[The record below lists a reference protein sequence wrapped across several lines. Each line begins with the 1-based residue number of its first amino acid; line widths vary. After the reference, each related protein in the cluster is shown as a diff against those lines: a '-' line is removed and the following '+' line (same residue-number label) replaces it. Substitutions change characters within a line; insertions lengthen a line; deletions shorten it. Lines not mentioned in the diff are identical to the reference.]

1 MGISMLVIIFA
12 VLVAILF
19 MIFKMVFKVASNFKV
34 FGLAIVV
41 TCLLGIIGFVILYI
55 NGIDYNLLGKS
66 NKYISGQVVKVES
79 NQITVRVI
87 EHNLDVKDLVN
98 KNITIK
104 INSDTVVKRQER
116 ALFES
121 HCEFFDISRGH
132 RVNINC
138 YYKNSII
145 MAQKIVI
152 KY

>member
-19 MIFKMVFKVASNFKV
+19 MIFKMVFKVASNFKI
-34 FGLAIVV
+34 FGLAIIIAI
-41 TCLLGIIGFVILYI
+41 LLSVIGLVILYI

-66 NKYISGQVVKVES
+66 NKYVSGQVVKIKN

-87 EHNLDVKDLVN
+87 EYNLDVKDLVN

-104 INSDTVVKRQER
+104 INSDTVVKRKQS

-121 HCEFFDISRGH
+121 HCTFSDISYGH

-138 YYKNSII
+138 YYKNNNI